1 MSMSLCKK
9 VIRNHPYWY
18 ARECQRVEGKPR
30 IVWQKYLGKAEAI
43 VGALDAAGP
52 VPKPREVVLAEFGAA
67 AALYDL
73 TTKLDLIATIDRHAG
88 KRAQG
93 VSVGSYMTLAA
104 LNRCLAPTSKARFA
118 AWYAGTSR
126 RRLLPVPAY
135 QAAKRALLVGARQ
148 RFNAARVM

>member
-43 VGALDAAGP
+43 VGALEAAGP
-52 VPKPREVVLAEFGAA
+52 APKPREVVLAEFGAA

-73 TTKLDLIATIDRHAG
+73 T
-88 KRAQG
+88 
-93 VSVGSYMTLAA
+93 
-104 LNRCLAPTSKARFA
+104 
-118 AWYAGTSR
+118 
-126 RRLLPVPAY
+126 
-135 QAAKRALLVGARQ
+135 
-148 RFNAARVM
+148 